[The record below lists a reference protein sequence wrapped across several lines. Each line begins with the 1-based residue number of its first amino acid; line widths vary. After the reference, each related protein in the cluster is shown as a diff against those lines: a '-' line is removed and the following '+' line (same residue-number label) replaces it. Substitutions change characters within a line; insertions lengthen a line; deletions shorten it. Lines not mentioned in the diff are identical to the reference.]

1 MVHLSHT
8 KIYCLLLHIYIH
20 ACSTW
25 VAKQGELT
33 TGEAVEIAIKAG
45 YKLIDCAH
53 RYGNEAEIGKALQK
67 CFEERG
73 DICYFKVVV
82 G

>member
-1 MVHLSHT
+1 M
-8 KIYCLLLHIYIH
+8 
-20 ACSTW
+20 TW

-53 RYGNEAEIGKALQK
+53 RYGNEAEIAWEGFAEV
-67 CFEERG
+67 F
-73 DICYFKVVV
+73 
-82 G
+82 